1 MIKIEDR
8 NTDEVFS
15 SSSTFSIY
23 VFIEKLTLALSD
35 VELLNLMWCMLTT
48 LFDATR
54 VVDSIIIVMR

>member
-23 VFIEKLTLALSD
+23 VFIEKLTLALSG